1 MKFVKQMLGKYV
13 SHVLT
18 SAIDIKNGFGVPGN
32 YNKFMNSVN
41 IYWMCLFLPF
51 TLVLFL
57 FRRIFPLFTF
67 IRFSFSRFWFNFR
80 RGLPDRVLA
89 AYNIAQLSGSFCGQ
103 LPTLFTRRDP
113 GAMATNSTRWTRVYI
128 FIIFI
133 LGFVVTF
140 RAGALVWEPPS
151 LWGTVTLFGFF
162 IFMWII
168 WRTPNPFFRF
178 TFVLL

>member
-1 MKFVKQMLGKYV
+1 M
-13 SHVLT
+13 
-18 SAIDIKNGFGVPGN
+18 PGN
-32 YNKFMNSVN
+32 DNKFMNSVN

-51 TLVLFL
+51 SLVLFL

-80 RGLPDRVLA
+80 RGPLHWVLA
-89 AYNIAQLSGSFCGQ
+89 AYNIAQFSSSYTRK
-103 LPTLFTRRDP
+103 LPTVFTRRDP
-113 GAMATNSTRWTRVYI
+113 GAMATNSTWWTKVYS

-133 LGFVVTF
+133 LGVLVTF
-140 RAGALVWEPPS
+140 GARALVWGQPP
-151 LWGTVTLFGFF
+151 LWGTVTVYWSLFGLF